1 MAAREPTKVDEISN
15 GYLSEVAQKALE
27 DPSVEV
33 THFRLIHDPFEFPR
47 FGMKEFYEIPFRY
60 TSKSGEGESTIILR
74 VMPEMDA
81 VMMLTGDT
89 EHRELKAFQQG
100 LMAEIPDTF
109 EIPYVDVI
117 LRPERDQYW
126 AWLRDVRPQMEAL
139 GMHAKCPDEIT
150 RAILSHLAA
159 FHAKFWER
167 RDVIDQPWLM
177 SLRRPVDYFYRCI
190 VDIMDGMKDPAESTL
205 YVTERWPWLAEG
217 VVNMMGELP
226 SGTAK
231 VIDKLYR
238 EPEPLLKEVEAMPM
252 TLCHYDFDNRN
263 LGITQFPDGRL
274 RTVVIDW
281 EILGR
286 GISGSDVVRFMMYQQ
301 PDDLEGMLDH
311 YLDELERHL
320 GREIDRKEWRRG
332 YDLATIAEF
341 QIRGVLFAVMVN
353 APSAPIPEDQR
364 PAMKERVFS
373 DIGYVE
379 AVVRKVGLA

>member
-1 MAAREPTKVDEISN
+1 MAAKEPASIEEITAE
-15 GYLSEVAQKALE
+15 YLSEVARKMLG
-27 DPSVEV
+27 DPSIEV
-33 THFRLIHDPFEFPR
+33 TSFELIHDPFEFPR
-47 FGMKEFYEIPFRY
+47 FGQKEFYHIPFRY
-60 TSKSGEGESTIILR
+60 HSKSGDGESSIILR

-89 EHRELKAFQQG
+89 EHRELLAFQNG
-100 LMAEIPDTF
+100 LLAEIPDTF
-109 EIPYVDVI
+109 DIPYVDVI

-126 AWLRDVRPQMEAL
+126 AWLRDVRTQMAAL
-139 GMHAKCPDEIT
+139 GMHTKVPDEVV
-150 RAILSHLAA
+150 RMILSHLAA

-167 RDVIDQPWLM
+167 HEVIDQPWLM

-190 VDIMDGMKDPAESTL
+190 VDIIDGMKSPAESTL

-217 VVNMMGELP
+217 VVNLIEELP
-226 SGTAK
+226 RNLGRT
-231 VIDKLYR
+231 VEKLYR
-238 EPEPLLKEVEAMPM
+238 EPEPLLREVEAMPM

-263 LGITQFPDGRL
+263 LGVSEGPDGK

-286 GISGSDVVRFMMYQQ
+286 GISSSDVVRFMVYQQ
-301 PDDLEGMLDH
+301 PEDLEGMIGH

-320 GREIDRKEWRRG
+320 GKKVDRKQWRHG

-341 QIRGVLFAVMVN
+341 QIRGVLFGVMVA
-353 APSAPIPEDQR
+353 APSAPIPDEQR

-379 AVVRKVGLA
+379 SLVKKTGLA

>member
-1 MAAREPTKVDEISN
+1 MAAKEPASVEEITN
-15 GYLSEVAQKALE
+15 GYLSEVAGKMLG

-47 FGMKEFYEIPFRY
+47 FGQKEFYDIPFRY
-60 TSKSGEGESTIILR
+60 HGKSGDGQSTIILR

-89 EHRELKAFQQG
+89 EHRELLAFQNG
-100 LMAEIPDTF
+100 LLAEIPATF
-109 EIPYVDVI
+109 DIPYVEVI
-117 LRPERDQYW
+117 LRPERRQYW
-126 AWLRDVRPQMEAL
+126 AWLRDVRPEMAAL
-139 GMHAKCPDEIT
+139 GMHAKCPDDIVRT
-150 RAILSHLAA
+150 ILSHLAA

-167 RDVIDQPWLM
+167 HEIIDEPWLM

-190 VDIMDGMKDPAESTL
+190 VDILDGWKNPAEPSV
-205 YVTERWPWLAEG
+205 YVAERWPWLAEG
-217 VVNMMGELP
+217 VVNLIKDLP
-226 SGTAK
+226 PNLGRT
-231 VIDKLYR
+231 VEKLYR
-238 EPEPLLKEVEAMPM
+238 EPEPLLQQVESMPM

-263 LGITQFPDGRL
+263 LGIEKGPDGL

-286 GISGSDVVRFMMYQQ
+286 GISSSDVVRFLVYQQ
-301 PDDLEGMLDH
+301 PDDLEAMINH

-320 GREIDRKEWRRG
+320 GQKIDRVQWRRG

-341 QIRGVLFAVMVN
+341 QIRGVIFAVMVN
-353 APSAPIPEDQR
+353 APSAPVPDEQR

-379 AVVRKVGLA
+379 SLVKKTGLA

>member
-1 MAAREPTKVDEISN
+1 MAAKEPAGIEEIN
-15 GYLSEVAQKALE
+15 EEYLSEVAGKMLG

-33 THFRLIHDPFEFPR
+33 TSFELIHDPFEFPR
-47 FGMKEFYEIPFRY
+47 FGEKEFYDIPFRY
-60 TSKSGEGESTIILR
+60 HSKSGDGQSSIILR

-89 EHRELKAFQQG
+89 EHRELKAFKCG
-100 LMAEIPDTF
+100 LLAEIPATF
-109 EIPYVDVI
+109 DIPYVDVI
-117 LRPERDQYW
+117 LRPERRQYW

-139 GMHAKCPDEIT
+139 GMHAKVPDDVVRT
-150 RAILSHLAA
+150 ILSHLAA
-159 FHAKFWER
+159 FHGTFWER
-167 RDVIDQPWLM
+167 HEVIDEPWLM

-190 VDIMDGMKDPAESTL
+190 VDIIDGMKSPSESTL

-217 VVNMMGELP
+217 VINLIEELP
-226 SGTAK
+226 RNLGRT
-231 VIDKLYR
+231 VEKLYR
-238 EPEPLLKEVEAMPM
+238 EPEPLLQEVESMPM

-263 LGITQFPDGRL
+263 LGVSDGPGGK

-286 GISGSDVVRFMMYQQ
+286 GMSSSDVVRFMVYQQ
-301 PDDLEGMLDH
+301 PEDLEGMINH

-320 GREIDRKEWRRG
+320 GKKVDRQQWRHG

-341 QIRGVLFAVMVN
+341 QIRGVLFGVMVA
-353 APSAPIPEDQR
+353 APSAPIPDEQR

-379 AVVRKVGLA
+379 SLVKKTGLA